1 MKPITRWPTFC
12 AARALKKKQGKAMRL
27 ALTIAVVLAAAGASA
42 AQDGPSLYTTHCTR
56 CHDGGSPRV
65 PSRTMLAQLAPERIV
80 AALESGTMREQ
91 GASLSDDERR
101 AIAVFI
107 TGRALG
113 SMAPPATAPRCTETA
128 LPLTLRSTDPTWNGW
143 GAGGTNNRYQ
153 PAANARLS
161 AAQVPDLQL
170 KWAFGFAGDLMAAGQ
185 PTVVG
190 GRVFI
195 GS

>member
-1 MKPITRWPTFC
+1 MKPITRWPTFSVGRGLRKKGGNAV
-12 AARALKKKQGKAMRL
+12 AAV
-27 ALTIAVVLAAAGASA
+27 AVAVTAVFAAAVSVR
-42 AQDGPSLYTTHCTR
+42 AQAGPDGPSLYTTHCTR
-56 CHDGGSPRV
+56 CHDAAFSTRV

-91 GASLSDDERR
+91 GAPLSDDERR

-128 LPLTLRSTDPTWNGW
+128 PPLTLRPTDPTWNGW

-170 KWAFGFAGDLMAAGQ
+170 KWAFGFAGD
-185 PTVVG
+185 
-190 GRVFI
+190 
-195 GS
+195 